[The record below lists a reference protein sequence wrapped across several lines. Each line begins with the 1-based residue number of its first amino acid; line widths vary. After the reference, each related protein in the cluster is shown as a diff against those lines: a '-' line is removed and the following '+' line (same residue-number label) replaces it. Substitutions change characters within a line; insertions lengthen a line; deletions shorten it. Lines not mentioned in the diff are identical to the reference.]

1 MEQPAIEKV
10 TVHMVGITKASP
22 WQVRAEEV
30 VVLRPDRVDVQT
42 WDGRPCK
49 VVIWR
54 EGRKVRVLHGE
65 CTVSIEAV
73 DEVGDALL
81 EEDRLKRSYG

>member
-1 MEQPAIEKV
+1 MEQPAIEKA

-42 WDGRPCK
+42 RDGRPYK

-54 EGRKVRVLHGE
+54 EGRKVHELHGE
-65 CTVSIEAV
+65 CTVSIKAV
-73 DEVGDALL
+73 DEAGDALL